1 MFQNSPLRH
10 PVFSLFYSGCVC
22 TALGYTMQGT
32 LAAWLMATLST
43 SAVMVALVQT
53 ATAGPVLVLGLIAGF
68 VADSMDRRRM
78 ILITQWVMLAAVLAL
93 SAMESTHH
101 LTPAVLL
108 SLTVLVGVGFA
119 FYLPA
124 QMASIQSMV
133 TRAELPAASA
143 LNAVAFNAARA
154 VGPAF
159 AGALVIGLS
168 AGSALLASAAFFM
181 VTIAI
186 VYRS

>member
-1 MFQNSPLRH
+1 MSFIDRQLAFMFQNSPLRH

-53 ATAGPVLVLGLIAGF
+53 ATAGPVLVFGLIAGF

-78 ILITQWVMLAAVLAL
+78 ILITQWVMLTAVLAL

-101 LTPAVLL
+101 LTPA
-108 SLTVLVGVGFA
+108 
-119 FYLPA
+119 
-124 QMASIQSMV
+124 
-133 TRAELPAASA
+133 
-143 LNAVAFNAARA
+143 
-154 VGPAF
+154 
-159 AGALVIGLS
+159 S
-168 AGSALLASAAFFM
+168 AGLRQNVLGAWADDPKRVQEIEQLADRISGWPER
-181 VTIAI
+181 T
-186 VYRS
+186 